1 MGETNSKYLLT
12 EDDIFMMQGRT
23 NGFRPSDE
31 QLKAARDMA
40 KTMNM
45 EKLRAMGESL
55 NPTNTATYNTAT
67 NEVTGRVYE
76 VGRDSRGRIV
86 ERLDPDVRQTTDGF
100 QQVFAPGVMSDYM
113 NRQRGDTPK
122 GYAAGGSLY
131 DFNQPVV
138 GADNTAARAAAAAA
152 TGGSPAPAASA
163 PTPAPKPYAMTNS
176 EGAAMTF
183 ANPYQVREAF
193 KRGEL
198 TQDEARKAVSYFPPP
213 QQSGR

>member
-40 KTMNM
+40 KTMNL

-55 NPTNTATYNTAT
+55 NPTNIATYNTAT

-113 NRQRGDTPK
+113 NKQRGDTPK

-131 DFNQPVV
+131 DINQPVV
-138 GADNTAARAAAAAA
+138 GADNSAAKAAATAA
-152 TGGSPAPAASA
+152 TGGSPAP
-163 PTPAPKPYAMTNS
+163 TPAPQPYAMTNT
-176 EGAAMTF
+176 EGVAMTF

-198 TQDEARKAVSYFPPP
+198 TQDEARKAVSYFPLP

>member
-40 KTMNM
+40 KTMNL

-55 NPTNTATYNTAT
+55 NPTNIATYNTAT

-113 NRQRGDTPK
+113 NKQRGDTPK

-131 DFNQPVV
+131 DINQPVV
-138 GADNTAARAAAAAA
+138 GADNSAAKAAATAA
-152 TGGSPAPAASA
+152 TGGSPAP
-163 PTPAPKPYAMTNS
+163 TPAPQPYAMTNA
-176 EGAAMTF
+176 EGASMSF
-183 ANPYQVREAF
+183 KSPYDVRAAF
-193 KRGEL
+193 KQGGL
-198 TQDEARKAVSYFPPP
+198 TQEEARQALSHFGIK
-213 QQSGR
+213 